1 METGAA
7 ANQLQQGKYAPLD
20 PSEVKSKHQKM
31 SPQVFGEGISA
42 MDEKFKAKFEEP
54 HRRLKASIH
63 RC

>member
-1 METGAA
+1 METGAP

-20 PSEVKSKHQKM
+20 PSEMKSKHQKM